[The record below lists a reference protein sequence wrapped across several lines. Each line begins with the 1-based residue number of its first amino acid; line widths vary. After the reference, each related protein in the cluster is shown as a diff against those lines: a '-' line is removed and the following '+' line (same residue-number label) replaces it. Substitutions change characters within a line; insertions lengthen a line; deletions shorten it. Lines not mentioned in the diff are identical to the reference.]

1 MNPLVS
7 ILIPVYN
14 REKIVGDTI
23 QSAINQTYTNI
34 EIIIVDNCSTDGTW
48 AVLEDYQK
56 KDSRILIFR
65 NEKNVG
71 PVRNWGI
78 SFEKASGEFGKIIYS
93 DDTIESTFLEQS
105 VPFLKNKEIAFVF
118 TSVKLGKS
126 LNSFKISYETYNDTQ
141 IYSSQSFIKNAL
153 YRENA
158 PVSPGCALFRLK
170 DLKKNLQF
178 EIPSPSLKDF
188 YLHGAGNDLLLF
200 LITAHEYPSV
210 AFIKRPLVFF
220 RDHKNSIS
228 IQTNRRYLFDCY
240 IQAKVFFVE
249 NYLTKDD
256 SCKLYLHIWYQYV
269 REYKR
274 KVMPKIL
281 LKKYTNQF
289 DGFTLKSVIEF
300 LRFKITFKS
309 LIIFLKI
316 RLKIKF

>member
-48 AVLEDYQK
+48 SVLEDYQK

-93 DDTIESTFLEQS
+93 DDTIESTFLEQT
-105 VPFLKNKEIAFVF
+105 VPFLKNQEIAFVF
-118 TSVKLGKS
+118 TSVFLGKS
-126 LNSFKISYETYNDTQ
+126 LNNCSITHETYNDTH
-141 IYSSQSFIKNAL
+141 IYSSRSFIENAL
-153 YRENA
+153 YRNNA

-178 EIPSPSLKDF
+178 EIPSPSIKDF
-188 YLHGAGNDLLLF
+188 YLHGAGNDLLIF
-200 LITAHEYPSV
+200 LKTALEYPSV
-210 AFIKRPLVFF
+210 AYINTPLVFF
-220 RDHKNSIS
+220 RDHKSSIS
-228 IQTNRRYLFDCY
+228 IQTNRNDLIDCY

-249 NYLTKDD
+249 NYLSKDD
-256 SCKLYLHIWYQYV
+256 SRKLYLHIWYHYG
-269 REYKR
+269 RDYKR
-274 KVMPKIL
+274 KVTPIIF
-281 LKKYTNQF
+281 LKKFTNQF
-289 DGFTLKSVIEF
+289 DGFTYKSIIDF
-300 LRFKITFKS
+300 LRFKITLKS
-309 LIIFLKI
+309 ILFFLKI
-316 RLKIKF
+316 RLKKI